1 MRRKWKQY
9 SLDEDDY
16 SIGHG
21 NIPEWWLVFGSD
33 YKEFSWQIKDF
44 YHKRRSKVDLEV
56 LLEEPRVDLQKRKSP
71 TILFIAD
78 TINLLCHNG
87 VPSASEVI
95 RRHAPRGYNV
105 LADNRFVNFYSDFYS
120 GIDDALPAA
129 IISTEDIR
137 AKNILDDEGYYVRS
151 NLEDICRRRK
161 IPFLV
166 FPGGY
171 KYCQRKRNRQRI
183 ADYLDRTLPGFFAQ
197 LPRVDSEHYAKV
209 FGINYPIGEFND
221 RGRVVRLPY
230 AVLQGERIPI
240 IASTTLVIKK
250 DSLYLMMQEAKK
262 GSGDKRVDVS
272 KWSFPGGKLE
282 EGEVPH
288 EAVLRELQEETPY
301 KGIVHGLV
309 GLFSRVNANGRL
321 IMKATY
327 FGGIAGSHTHPLAE
341 DSLGCGFFDEA
352 TIRYFR
358 KQDMIK
364 TSDQLDIIREVAKVG
379 LHRQLYKVSDIVH
392 PGAVRMLR
400 REK

>member
-9 SLDEDDY
+9 DEDDH
-16 SIGHG
+16 STGHG
-21 NIPEWWLVFGSD
+21 NIPEWWLVYGSD
-33 YKEFSWQIKDF
+33 YKEFSWQLKDF
-44 YHKRRSKVDLEV
+44 CHGRRSKVDLEV
-56 LLEEPRVDLQKRKSP
+56 LLEEPKFDLQKRKSP

-78 TINLLCHNG
+78 TINLLCRMG
-87 VPSASEVI
+87 VLSASEVI

-105 LADNRFVNFYSDFYS
+105 IADNRFKNFYSDFYS

-129 IISTEDIR
+129 IISTESIR
-137 AKNILDDEGYYVRS
+137 ARNILDDEADYVNS

-161 IPFLV
+161 IPLLV
-166 FPGGY
+166 FRGGY
-171 KYCQRKRNRQRI
+171 KYCQRKRNREKI
-183 ADYLDRTLPGFFAQ
+183 ADYLGRTLPGFFAQ
-197 LPRVDSEHYAKV
+197 LPRVDSEQHAKV

-221 RGRVVRLPY
+221 RGRVMRMPY
-230 AVLQGERIPI
+230 AIMQGERIPI
-240 IASTTLVIKK
+240 IASTTIVIKK

-262 GSGDKRVDVS
+262 GSGDRRLDIS

-282 EGEVPH
+282 DGEVPH

-301 KGIVHGLV
+301 KGVVHGLV
-309 GLFSRVNANGRL
+309 GLFARVNANGRL

-327 FGGIAGSHTHPLAE
+327 FGSIAGSHSHPLAE
-341 DSLGCGFFDEA
+341 DSLGCGFFDDA
-352 TIRYFR
+352 TIRYF
-358 KQDMIK
+358 KSQKMIK